1 MLEYRVEDFVA
12 YISIDDGKMNAFS
25 HEMLEEVEKA
35 FSEAE
40 KSDEVKLVV
49 FTGNNKAFSAG
60 FDLNEIKKG
69 PAEMK
74 NLVTR
79 GMKFGHTM
87 FLYPKPVII
96 LTRGHTVAMGA
107 ILLASDYCLAVDNEK
122 AKIGLNETAIGITM
136 PQIAVEFG
144 RFRLP
149 PKYFEQSFL
158 KADIYSMK
166 QACDVGYISQ
176 LAQARCRGKLSAV
189 VETYKALDMRS
200 YRNTKMRI
208 RKQVVESVNL
218 DEI

>member
-107 ILLASDYCLAVDNEK
+107 ILLLASDYCLAVDNEK

-149 PKYFEQSFL
+149 PKYFEQSF
-158 KADIYSMK
+158 
-166 QACDVGYISQ
+166 
-176 LAQARCRGKLSAV
+176 
-189 VETYKALDMRS
+189 
-200 YRNTKMRI
+200 
-208 RKQVVESVNL
+208 
-218 DEI
+218 